1 MDLQHLQQHIRT
13 LASLEETGTPVISCY
28 LNCTEDVEQN
38 WQFLTE
44 KERVLRRT
52 LPPKAR
58 QHFSEAF
65 HQIQRF
71 LDSQVTPEAKGVA
84 LFARSGDKPFFLP
97 LQFHLPLPTWLSV
110 STMPNIYHL
119 VELKDT
125 YHRYVILL
133 STESS
138 ARIVEVNLGVVT
150 QALWHERPELR
161 KRVGGEWSKEH
172 YQEHRR
178 QEAAQFIQEKIALL
192 EQLMAAGGHT
202 HLILAGNARITAQ
215 VRKALPPHLKE
226 KLIDIVV
233 TKTDADM
240 DSVVAATLRQFIAWE
255 EEDSVALADKL
266 FQEILSGGLAVV
278 GPTACL
284 QALAQ
289 GKADALIVA
298 REMPNVILRERLVKM
313 ATQKDCHVEVV
324 NDSPLLMEFDGAG
337 CLLRYA

>member
-1 MDLQHLQQHIRT
+1 MDLQHLQQHIHT

-28 LNCTEDVEQN
+28 LNRAEEAEQN
-38 WQFLTE
+38 WHFLTE

-58 QHFSEAF
+58 QHFDAAF
-65 HQIQRF
+65 QQIESFLEHQ
-71 LDSQVTPEAKGVA
+71 VMPAAKGVA
-84 LFARSGDKPFFLP
+84 IFARSGDKPFFLP

-125 YHRYVILL
+125 YHRYVILI

-138 ARIVEVNLGVVT
+138 ARIVEVNLGAVT

-161 KRVGGEWSKEH
+161 KRVGGEWAKEQ

-178 QEAAQFIQEKIALL
+178 QETAQFIQEKIKLL
-192 EQLMAAGGHT
+192 EQLVTAGGHT

-215 VRKALPPHLKE
+215 VRKALPSQLKE

-240 DSVVAATLRQFIAWE
+240 DSVVAATLSQFIAWE

-266 FQEILSGGLAVV
+266 FREILSGGLAVV

-289 GKADALIVA
+289 KKADALIIA
-298 REMPNVILRERLVKM
+298 REMPNVILRERLVKLAM
-313 ATQKDCHVEVV
+313 QQECHVEVV